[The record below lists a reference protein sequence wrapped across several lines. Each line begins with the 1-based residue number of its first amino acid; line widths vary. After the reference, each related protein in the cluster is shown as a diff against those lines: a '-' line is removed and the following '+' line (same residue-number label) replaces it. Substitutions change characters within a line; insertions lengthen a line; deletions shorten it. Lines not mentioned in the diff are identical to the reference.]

1 MGIKVAA
8 FSGSF
13 RKESFTTKLVKAF
26 QQLSPENVSV
36 EIIDISKLPLLNQ
49 DLEDNPPQSVKD
61 LHASIEQADA
71 ILLATPEY
79 NRSYTP
85 ALKNALDWGSRPQGK
100 NKWKGKPVAVVG
112 CTPYALG
119 AFGAVHHVRQVLVY
133 LDMPALQQPEF
144 YLGKV
149 AEKFNAEGI
158 LTDDETRTK
167 ITELWAA
174 FVPWINKFRSNEPR
188 I

>member
-1 MGIKVAA
+1 MGLKVAA
-8 FSGSF
+8 FSGSL
-13 RKESFTTKLVKAF
+13 RKESFTTKLAKAF
-26 QQLSPENVSV
+26 QQFSPEGVHT
-36 EIIDISKLPLLNQ
+36 EIIDISMLPLMNQ
-49 DLEDNPPQSVKD
+49 DMEENPPQTVKD
-61 LHASIEQADA
+61 LHAAIEKADA

-119 AFGAVHHVRQVLVY
+119 AFGAVHHLRQVLVY
-133 LDMPALQQPEF
+133 LDMPTLQQPEF

-149 AEKFNAEGI
+149 ADKFDVEGKLI
-158 LTDDETRTK
+158 DDETRTRIK
-167 ITELWAA
+167 ELWAA
-174 FVPWINKFRSNEPR
+174 FVPWISRFK
-188 I
+188 